1 VTVQETWFGP
11 ADAALLGVWHV
22 PEGGAA
28 RGAVVL
34 CPPLGK
40 ETVHAYRTMVLA
52 AQQLCELGVAVLR
65 FDYHGCGDSSGD
77 ELAPDAVTRW
87 QADVRTAVEHARS
100 TGVPDV
106 ALLGLRLGALLAAT
120 AAGSCGPLTALA
132 LWDPVVS
139 GRRYVR
145 EQTVL
150 YRLKVGAGT
159 EGGGVGGNEDA
170 DAAAAADAASLVG
183 AALHPAAVTAL
194 GATSLASTVLVDAHT
209 PVLLAARAERTEDPV
224 LTALAA
230 RTPVTWLEVTGH
242 ERVFDVAS
250 FEVTLPG
257 PSTAAVTTWLAARF
271 PPQTRAVQVPVCRV
285 AVVGTDAAGH
295 PVVER
300 LVRLGPQQLFGV
312 LTERGDGHDDAGRPA
327 PIAVALPSATEYRV
341 GTGRIW
347 VDVARR
353 LAREGVSCVRFDRR
367 GTGDSGAVEPDEHTP
382 AYSAAA
388 HDDLDAVLGELGRAP
403 ERTSLV
409 GHCSGAWLAGEAA
422 SEGLARSV
430 VLLGVV
436 RFAVGRQVR
445 DWTPVDD
452 PDGAALTTRGSRARA
467 TIRPMVP
474 GAVWRWLGR
483 RNLVRAPELL
493 LHRLRSARVATTL
506 VLAPGDHQHF
516 VANRGDRAAERL
528 RRKGWSVA
536 LQVGREGDHSLVH
549 RGLRLASIDHAVGAV
564 LRDVDACA
572 NGSPTASAGPEP
584 HRRNPA
590 GSSAPP

>member
-1 VTVQETWFGP
+1 MTVQETWFGP

-170 DAAAAADAASLVG
+170 DAADAVSLVG

-271 PPQTRAVQVPVCRV
+271 PPPDPGGAGAGVPR
-285 AVVGTDAAGH
+285 
-295 PVVER
+295 
-300 LVRLGPQQLFGV
+300 
-312 LTERGDGHDDAGRPA
+312 
-327 PIAVALPSATEYRV
+327 
-341 GTGRIW
+341 
-347 VDVARR
+347 
-353 LAREGVSCVRFDRR
+353 RR
-367 GTGDSGAVEPDEHTP
+367 GRYGR
-382 AYSAAA
+382 
-388 HDDLDAVLGELGRAP
+388 GRAP
-403 ERTSLV
+403 
-409 GHCSGAWLAGEAA
+409 GGGAAGPAGAA
-422 SEGLARSV
+422 ATVRCAHRARRRPGRRGAPGTDRSSP
-430 VLLGVV
+430 
-436 RFAVGRQVR
+436 AVG
-445 DWTPVDD
+445 
-452 PDGAALTTRGSRARA
+452 DG
-467 TIRPMVP
+467 VP
-474 GAVWRWLGR
+474 GGYRTHLGR
-483 RNLVRAPELL
+483 R
-493 LHRLRSARVATTL
+493 
-506 VLAPGDHQHF
+506 
-516 VANRGDRAAERL
+516 
-528 RRKGWSVA
+528 
-536 LQVGREGDHSLVH
+536 
-549 RGLRLASIDHAVGAV
+549 
-564 LRDVDACA
+564 
-572 NGSPTASAGPEP
+572 SPPAGPRGCQLRP
-584 HRRNPA
+584 LRPA
-590 GSSAPP
+590 RHG